1 MVHFVGAGPGAPDLI
16 TMRGAALLKKADCI
30 IFAGSLVN
38 PALLE
43 MAKEG
48 CDIYDSAVM
57 TLEEVL
63 QVMKDKEM
71 DGKDTVRLHTG
82 DMSLYGAIREQMDR
96 LDEMGIPYD
105 DTPGVS
111 AFSGAASAIC
121 AEYTLPGIS
130 QSVIITRMEG
140 KTPVPEKESIASFA
154 EHGATMVLFLS
165 SGMIPKLR
173 EELLKGAYT
182 EDTPVA
188 IVYKATWP
196 DQKVIRCTLKDMAQR
211 AEEENISRLALI
223 MVGDF
228 LGKEYDRSL
237 LYHPKFTTGYREAS
251 E

>member
-16 TMRGAALLKKADCI
+16 TMRGAELLKKADSI

-38 PALLE
+38 PALLD

-63 QVMKDKEM
+63 QVMKDNEQNGKE
-71 DGKDTVRLHTG
+71 TVRLHTG

-96 LDEMGIPYD
+96 LDEMGIQYD

-140 KTPVPEKESIASFA
+140 KTPVPEGESIASFA

-173 EELLKGAYT
+173 GRT
-182 EDTPVA
+182 
-188 IVYKATWP
+188 
-196 DQKVIRCTLKDMAQR
+196 
-211 AEEENISRLALI
+211 AEGSLHRGYPGGHCLQSNLAGPE
-223 MVGDF
+223 GDP
-228 LGKEYDRSL
+228 
-237 LYHPKFTTGYREAS
+237 LYPEGHGPAR
-251 E
+251 